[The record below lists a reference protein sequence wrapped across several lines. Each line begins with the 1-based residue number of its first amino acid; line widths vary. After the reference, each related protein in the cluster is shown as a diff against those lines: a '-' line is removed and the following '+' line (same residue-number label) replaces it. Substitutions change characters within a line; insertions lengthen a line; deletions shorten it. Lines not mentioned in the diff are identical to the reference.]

1 MIRLMLADDQALFRQ
16 GLARLLSLEPDM
28 EVLAEAMDGRA
39 AIALAAQHQPDVIL
53 MDMRM
58 PQVDGVEATRTIHQ
72 QFPWIRILV
81 LSTFDE
87 DDYIQASLRAGALG
101 YLLKSTPSPQLA
113 AAIRTVYQGYG
124 HLGPTIAPKVFTQRR
139 PTAPATD
146 YQHLFTQRE
155 LDILHLLRQGYTN
168 REMATTLHLSIGTVK
183 NHLTRILSQ
192 LGVRDRT
199 QAALWAHQHLTP
211 PNLLADAGH
220 DHRHGDR

>member
-1 MIRLMLADDQALFRQ
+1 MIRLVLADDQGMFRQ
-16 GLARLLSLEPDM
+16 GLVRLLSLEPDM
-28 EVLAEAMDGRA
+28 EILAEAMDGRG
-39 AIALAAQHQPDVIL
+39 AIALAEHHQPDVIL

-72 QFPWIRILV
+72 RFPWIRILV

-87 DDYIQASLRAGALG
+87 DDYIQASLRAGPLG
-101 YLLKSTPSPQLA
+101 YLLKSTPTPQLA

-139 PTAPATD
+139 PPCPEAD
-146 YQHLFTQRE
+146 YQHRFTQRE

-192 LGVRDRT
+192 LGARSR

-211 PNLLADAGH
+211 PHSLADASH
-220 DHRHGDR
+220 DLRHGDR

>member
-1 MIRLMLADDQALFRQ
+1 
-16 GLARLLSLEPDM
+16 M

-39 AIALAAQHQPDVIL
+39 AIALAEQHQPDVIL

-58 PQVDGVEATRTIHQ
+58 PQVDGVATTREIHQ
-72 QFPWIRILV
+72 RLPWIRILV

-101 YLLKSTPSPQLA
+101 YLLKGTPSPQLA

-124 HLGPTIAPKVFTQRR
+124 HLGPNIAPKVFTQHY
-139 PTAPATD
+139 PTAPAAD

-155 LDILHLLRQGYTN
+155 LDILHLLRQGHTN
-168 REMATTLHLSIGTVK
+168 REMATALHLSVGTVK

-199 QAALWAHQHLTP
+199 QAALWAHQHLP
-211 PNLLADAGH
+211 APNPLADAGH
-220 DHRHGDR
+220 DPRHGDR

>member
-72 QFPWIRILV
+72 QFPWMRILV

>member
-1 MIRLMLADDQALFRQ
+1 MIRLILADDQGMFRQ
-16 GLARLLSLEPDM
+16 GLAHLLSLEPDM
-28 EVLAEAMDGRA
+28 EVLAEAVDGRA
-39 AIALAAQHQPDVIL
+39 AIALAEQYQPDVIL

-58 PQVDGVEATRTIHQ
+58 PQIDGVEATRTIHQ
-72 QFPWIRILV
+72 RFPWIRVLV

-87 DDYIQASLRAGALG
+87 DDYIQASLQAGALG

-139 PTAPATD
+139 PTAPAAD

-155 LDILHLLRQGYTN
+155 LDILYLLRQGYTN
-168 REMATTLHLSIGTVK
+168 RDIATTLHLSVGTVK

-199 QAALWAHQHLTP
+199 QAALWAHQHLTSP
-211 PNLLADAGH
+211 PPMLSAD
-220 DHRHGDR
+220 D